1 MWYSKS
7 ELVQVVQV
15 GQAKDKFKT
24 ADAIVEGVKN

>member
-1 MWYSKS
+1 MWYGKS
-7 ELVQVVQV
+7 ELVQA